1 MESADPS
8 ILLWDPIADAE
19 FGGMKNS
26 MLFSVVLLL
35 MLPFTL
41 QAQTP
46 GFRDPDEFLVQGDPL
61 PQVLL
66 VGTWH
71 FNYPGL
77 DAHKTTEDRKMDILS
92 PEKQAELQ
100 ELLDYLARF
109 RPTKIVVEGGRNSG
123 YLMWHYRDWKS
134 GEAPLGRSEIDQI
147 AVRMID
153 RMGLDTMYGCD
164 AYPLMFERYDVREQE
179 PSDPYFLELTEGFS
193 FGGEDEMAKRYQ
205 NLYAYSDEMVLE
217 RSLLDNFLY
226 INSPK
231 RLERGFGAYISGG
244 HFNAEDHKGPDALSM
259 NWFNR
264 NLRIFQNI
272 RNIGHGPEDRIL
284 VLFGA
289 GHVQI
294 LDFLFRCSPEFELV
308 PFDSL

>member
-1 MESADPS
+1 MEWAHSS
-8 ILLWDPIADAE
+8 ILFWEAHAHAE
-19 FGGMKNS
+19 FAGMKNL
-26 MLFSVVLLL
+26 MLFSVALFLLL
-35 MLPFTL
+35 QLPL
-41 QAQTP
+41 EAQVP
-46 GFRDPDEFLVQGDPL
+46 DFRDPDEFLVQGNPL
-61 PQVLL
+61 PKVLL

-100 ELLDYLARF
+100 ELLDYLERF

-123 YLMWHYRDWKS
+123 YLMWHYRDWKN

-179 PSDPYFLELTEGFS
+179 PSDPYLLELTEGFS
-193 FGGEDEMAKRYQ
+193 FGGDDEMGKRYQ
-205 NLYAYSDEMVLE
+205 DLYAYSDEMVLQ
-217 RSLLDNFLY
+217 RSLLDNFHY

-231 RLERGFGAYISGG
+231 RLQRGFGAYISGG
-244 HFNAEDHKGPDALSM
+244 HFNANDQKGPDALSM

-272 RNIGHGPEDRIL
+272 RHID
-284 VLFGA
+284 
-289 GHVQI
+289 
-294 LDFLFRCSPEFELV
+294 
-308 PFDSL
+308 